1 MRSGLPHSCRLTRLI
16 GRIKSGRS
24 PAPVV
29 AALMTCL
36 PPTGGP
42 CGLPGGGEAELCGV
56 VGSIRARA
64 TQAAGVGLHRADV
77 LRKICATVAVV
88 VAVRDDVVEVG
99 ADGVHVLLDGEG

>member
-42 CGLPGGGEAELCGV
+42 CGLPVGGEAELCGV

-88 VAVRDDVVEVG
+88 WAVRDVG
-99 ADGVHVLLDGEG
+99 VAGGAGGRQCRLVG